1 MFMILKTGVFF
12 QSLLLVLLVLKQTSD
27 FPLVVATVVKGVKD
41 NRTEKCFLHV
51 TVSFAAVRGD
61 FNSVKQADNLVLS
74 LHSILVMSVQDSALC
89 II

>member
-1 MFMILKTGVFF
+1 MLMILKTGVFF
-12 QSLLLVLLVLKQTSD
+12 QSVTGSVGLNQTSD